1 MNVKYR
7 ITDNIGE
14 VMNLNYK
21 TFKGNES
28 EEFAHAADVRRIVF
42 IDEQEFSYDLDA
54 VDAYAHHAVVYDDS
68 TPIAAG
74 RFFFDKNNIPH
85 IGRVAVLKEYR
96 RYGVG
101 RYLMDVLEK
110 LAKEI
115 GAEYITLGAQLRA
128 SGFYEKLGYIPYG
141 DLYYEEYCEHIN
153 MKKIL

>member
-7 ITDNIGE
+7 ITDIIGE

-42 IDEQEFSYDLDA
+42 IDEQEFSYDLDD

-74 RFFFDKNNIPH
+74 RFFFDENNIPH

-153 MKKIL
+153 MKKYL